1 MKDKKN
7 IKNFIEKGDKFM
19 FTVNLTLDHDE
30 CQGSECEA
38 CAYVCPTN
46 VFVIKEN
53 KICVYSPQYCKLCYE
68 CLEICPTTAL
78 NLKKLEWDT
87 L

>member
-1 MKDKKN
+1 MFK
-7 IKNFIEKGDKFM
+7 IKVIILI
-19 FTVNLTLDHDE
+19 TVNITLNHAE
-30 CQGSECEA
+30 CQGSKCGA

-53 KICVYSPQYCKLCYE
+53 KICVNSPQYCKLCYE

-78 NLKKLEWDT
+78 NLKKLEGYS